1 MHQMY
6 RVIFVFSV
14 FILCCRQDRGDI
26 SNGQLMNRDRKIYG
40 SMPATVLNNTHLE
53 ETKTSGTGD
62 LRHNK
67 LGVDLS
73 INIKPVGDLSASRRT
88 ENAEDANTL
97 TPPPNVLSNGLPD
110 MPSNREKTPDVV
122 DEEKGSDYTEQKQRT
137 FEKSYDALMT
147 SIDNLKTLYYYRSDK
162 FSEYTLDKIMS
173 DVKLHYSR
181 TSNNNVYAVLKG
193 DMHILSRLEII
204 MRYSV
209 GSWSSE
215 YNYPHYFFRILNNLG
230 GLIFKIIDEKGEIFS
245 DENLSKLKNS
255 QDFGCIDVMT
265 DTLSVVHKK
274 WSELV
279 KIVQDRIVEASNL
292 DSVFFIV
299 EYLSLIVDVYDTPK
313 NFEEVK
319 IRILKDELTNLRSS
333 LRDKVYEL
341 TRRQH

>member
-6 RVIFVFSV
+6 RIIFVFSV

-26 SNGQLMNRDRKIYG
+26 SNGQLMNRDRKISG
-40 SMPATVLNNTHLE
+40 SMPSTVLNNTHLE

-73 INIKPVGDLSASRRT
+73 INIKPVGDLSASRGT
-88 ENAEDANTL
+88 ENVDDANTL
-97 TPPPNVLSNGLPD
+97 ALPPSVLSNGSPNI
-110 MPSNREKTPDVV
+110 PSSGEKTPDVV
-122 DEEKGSDYTEQKQRT
+122 DEDKGSDHTQQKQRT
-137 FEKSYDALMT
+137 FEEAYDALKT
-147 SIDNLKTLYYYRSDK
+147 SIDNLKALYYYRSDK

-173 DVKLHYSR
+173 DVKLHYGRASK
-181 TSNNNVYAVLKG
+181 NNVYAALNG
-193 DMHILSRLEII
+193 DMHTLSRLEII

-209 GSWSSE
+209 GSWSSQ
-215 YNYPHYFFRILNNLG
+215 YNYPHYFFRILGNLG

-265 DTLSVVHKK
+265 DTLNVVHKK
-274 WSELV
+274 WSELI
-279 KIVQDRIVEASNL
+279 KIIQDRIIEASNL

-299 EYLSLIVDVYDTPK
+299 EHLSLIADIYDNSK

-319 IRILKDELTNLRSS
+319 IRVLKDELTNLRSS

-341 TRRQH
+341 TRRHH